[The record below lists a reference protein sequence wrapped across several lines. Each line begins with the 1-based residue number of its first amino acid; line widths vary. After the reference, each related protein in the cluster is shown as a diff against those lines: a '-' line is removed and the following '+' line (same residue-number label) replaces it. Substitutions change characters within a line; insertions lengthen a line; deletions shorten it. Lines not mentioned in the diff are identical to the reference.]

1 MCSILWY
8 FPTKQVRKGR
18 DAMKTTYPY
27 QFYPDTEQKPTLNHW
42 LRICRYWYNRQL
54 GDRFDWWEMNRTTVN
69 ACPLIASISA
79 PREKPNYYSQK
90 QQLPVIKKDLVKVF
104 HSGELLD
111 FKQVDSTILQDVS
124 KRVDKA
130 FERFI
135 AGDSKGGRSGKPRF
149 KTEAD
154 YRTMTFSTAN
164 NDWIKLVRKNWIYI
178 RLPKLGVVKVRMH
191 RRVPDGFTIKQASVT
206 TKVDGWFIQLMF
218 EDSYVPDFT
227 PDKIRPTWDNSVG
240 LDAVLH
246 EDVYL
251 ATSSGEKLPSLKPL
265 RTNQAKLDRI
275 SRKRSKRKR
284 GSRARRKLAKKE
296 AKQHQKI
303 ARSRQ
308 DFHYKTAHKLVRSGA
323 KFFFHENLNLKGLTK
338 RNKVKQDREG
348 TYLPNGQSAKSGL
361 NKSWLD
367 AAFGHF
373 FKTLEYIAEK
383 AGSVVIPQK
392 PAYTSMVLSYRNEI
406 VFTDCSLRGYWD
418 EQHYLIVDRDIN
430 AAINLKKLGLDI
442 FPSIK
447 RRNGNFSVV
456 GTIDD
461 STAKEILHTLHR
473 AAKMPTPMV
482 TACVGVGVVTQSW
495 FI

>member
-1 MCSILWY
+1 M
-8 FPTKQVRKGR
+8 RKSR
-18 DAMKTTYPY
+18 SAVKTTYQY
-27 QFYPDTEQKPTLNHW
+27 QFYPDTNQKLSLNHW

-104 HSGELLD
+104 YSGELLD
-111 FKQVDSTILQDVS
+111 FKQVDSTILQDIS
-124 KRVDKA
+124 KRVHKA

-135 AGDSKGGRSGKPRF
+135 GGDSKGGKSGRPRF

-178 RLPKLGVVKVRMH
+178 RLPKLGVIKVRMH

-206 TKVDGWFIQLMF
+206 RKVDGWFFQLML
-218 EDSYVPDFT
+218 EDSSVPEFT
-227 PDKIRPTWDNSVG
+227 PDQISPNWDNSIG
-240 LDAVLH
+240 LDAVLN

-265 RTNQAKLDRI
+265 RKNQAKLDRI
-275 SRKRSKRKR
+275 STKRNKRKR
-284 GSRARRKLAKKE
+284 GSKARRKLAKKE

-303 ARSRQ
+303 ARYRQ

-323 KFFFHENLNLKGLTK
+323 KFFFYEDLNLKGLTK
-338 RNKVKQDREG
+338 RNKAKQDDDG

-367 AAFGHF
+367 AAFGQF
-373 FKTLEYIAEK
+373 FKTLDYIAEK
-383 AGSVVIPQK
+383 AGAVVISQK
-392 PAYTSMVLSYRNEI
+392 PAYTSMVLCYRNEI
-406 VFTDCSLRGYWD
+406 IFTDCGIRDYWD
-418 EQHYLIVDRDIN
+418 EQNSLMVDRDIN
-430 AAINLKKLGLDI
+430 AAINLKRLGLDV

-447 RRNGNFSVV
+447 CRSGNLSVA
-456 GTIDD
+456 GTMDN
-461 STAKEILHTLHR
+461 STTKEILYTLHR
-473 AAKMPTPMV
+473 AAKKPT
-482 TACVGVGVVTQSW
+482 S
-495 FI
+495 